1 MKDDIA
7 RRADDLAHRATAK
20 RARRARNGP
29 GDNPR
34 SWRNRA
40 ERFADK
46 AREFGKAM
54 RCYKYALR
62 ALADCKNQCARAHS
76 HAWSVR
82 DMAGDRSPEF
92 DHAIDA
98 AAQSKVEVHR
108 AEQAVEDAACEY
120 QIAHPNR
127 SLPRT

>member
-40 ERFADK
+40 AGTARK
-46 AREFGKAM
+46 AFRNARWDGKGW
-54 RCYKYALR
+54 
-62 ALADCKNQCARAHS
+62 N
-76 HAWSVR
+76 
-82 DMAGDRSPEF
+82 P
-92 DHAIDA
+92 
-98 AAQSKVEVHR
+98 
-108 AEQAVEDAACEY
+108 
-120 QIAHPNR
+120 
-127 SLPRT
+127 

>member
-1 MKDDIA
+1 MGRQGVEPVSA
-7 RRADDLAHRATAK
+7 RYSKARATRLVNLAQK
-20 RARRARNGP
+20 AFEESVRHA
-29 GDNPR
+29 
-34 SWRNRA
+34 NRA

-82 DMAGDRSPEF
+82 DMTGDHSPEF